1 MEDANAAAVYAEYA
15 VIGGLLM
22 DPGAAAAAVEQLS
35 EGDFSDDSCR
45 AVFAT
50 ATTLAAEGKAVD
62 TVTVLH
68 RLDPVM
74 HGFVVRAANATPTLS
89 GYQHYLDVVR
99 EESRRRRILEAIT
112 RAQVDLV
119 GGGDVREAETALIEV
134 LTREGKADGNAKTA
148 WEAMRRTIDQLEKIR
163 RNGTPT
169 GVTTGFSDVDYKV
182 GRFQKKGFYVIGAR
196 SGMGKTALLL
206 CMVRAAAKSGKRA
219 LVFSLEMPADG
230 TGGLATR
237 LLSQETQVEHDAIRF
252 ARYDDRALALMRQ
265 QAGAPYMQDVVIDDR
280 AGLTVLQMQAAI
292 RRVKPD
298 VVYIDYIGLIK
309 GRKAEKRNIEMD
321 NISHDLKAAAKQHDL
336 PVIALAQLNRETE
349 SRKDGRPTISDIRE
363 SDAICH
369 DADAVLLLYRP
380 AQYSRQADDDRAEL
394 IVAKNRQGRA
404 GVIPLS
410 WTGKTMTFR
419 GVFSDGSYPS
429 RPPAPPKLMRKEGDF
444 EEL

>member
-1 MEDANAAAVYAEYA
+1 
-15 VIGGLLM
+15 
-22 DPGAAAAAVEQLS
+22 
-35 EGDFSDDSCR
+35 
-45 AVFAT
+45 
-50 ATTLAAEGKAVD
+50 
-62 TVTVLH
+62 
-68 RLDPVM
+68 
-74 HGFVVRAANATPTLS
+74 
-89 GYQHYLDVVR
+89 
-99 EESRRRRILEAIT
+99 
-112 RAQVDLV
+112 
-119 GGGDVREAETALIEV
+119 
-134 LTREGKADGNAKTA
+134 
-148 WEAMRRTIDQLEKIR
+148 
-163 RNGTPT
+163 
-169 GVTTGFSDVDYKV
+169 
-182 GRFQKKGFYVIGAR
+182 
-196 SGMGKTALLL
+196 
-206 CMVRAAAKSGKRA
+206 
-219 LVFSLEMPADG
+219 MPADG

-321 NISHDLKAAAKQHDL
+321 NISHDLKAAAKQHDI

-380 AQYSRQADDDRAEL
+380 AQYSRQADDDKAEL

-429 RPPAPPKLMRKEGDF
+429 RPPAPPKLMRQEGDF